1 MLPQGDDRLISFSVH
16 TQNKYDHK
24 EEKKKKKH
32 DWKIMHSV
40 LTFWHF
46 QGVAAQYQCAFYGD
60 DRCPWEDIVNTGQS
74 KKF

>member
-1 MLPQGDDRLISFSVH
+1 MTDLSAFLCILKISMIIR
-16 TQNKYDHK
+16 KK
-24 EEKKKKKH
+24 KKKKKH